1 MDARACD
8 AGRRA
13 ARWLLALSPLLVPA
27 CGGGSPA
34 PTEPAAQPTP
44 VAPSVPVV
52 ALPETDEARL
62 LDAAFRVDIERIEVV
77 FDVLPAERTV
87 RAHAAVTFRMR
98 PGQTRPI
105 VHFEPARTA
114 GGAALALDGA
124 GLDPGL
130 EGDVRFFTW
139 EGSGQVSME
148 IQRDLAPGATHRLEA
163 AYTLPMSDDF
173 GRFHTSVNDLEGHGN
188 ETLFPTLNTPH
199 ELARHRV
206 VLRVHDA
213 EPYQCVGSGLV
224 TRSDAADVQEWVLD
238 TEREVASYT
247 VLFYLAPD
255 ADVVADERVVQGVDV
270 RVLGYPGALAHET
283 AFAQLEP
290 WLAELRSAL
299 GPFPMPRGLSVVLTP
314 SGGGMEYYG
323 GTITSLRALR
333 HEVFHMYFGCS
344 TIARTYRDSWW
355 DEAINMWYEL
365 SADPS
370 FPPIAPE
377 FRSGI
382 VGARN
387 PLTVGFDRR
396 AYDEGARVIQAVAT
410 EMGGRDRGVA
420 FLRHLHRTRSFDP
433 FTTEDLAAEI
443 LSFSGADFRE
453 RFHQWLYAT
462 TAAAAAGPSPYA
474 WLHHVDLTPP
484 EEVQRR
490 HGIAPSPRH

>member
-1 MDARACD
+1 MDAKVRD
-8 AGRRA
+8 AGRRSI
-13 ARWLLALSPLLVPA
+13 RWALALSVALLPG
-27 CGGGSPA
+27 CGGSAPA
-34 PTEPAAQPTP
+34 PTEPTVQPTP
-44 VAPSVPVV
+44 VAPPVV
-52 ALPETDEARL
+52 ALPETDEDRL
-62 LDAAFRVDIERIEVV
+62 LDAAFRVDIDRIEVA
-77 FDVLPAERTV
+77 FDVLPADRSV
-87 RAHAAVTFRMR
+87 RAHATVLFRMR

-105 VHFEPARTA
+105 FHFEPARTSS
-114 GGAALALDGA
+114 GTALALDGE

-130 EGDVRFFTW
+130 ERDVRFFTW

-148 IQRDLAPGATHRLEA
+148 IQRDLAPGVKHRLEA
-163 AYTLPMSDDF
+163 GYSLSMSDDV
-173 GRFHTSVNDLEGHGN
+173 GRFHTDVNDLEGRGN
-188 ETLFPTLNTPH
+188 ETLFPTLNTPQ
-199 ELARHRV
+199 ELARHV
-206 VLRVHDA
+206 VVFRVHDA

-224 TRSDAADVQEWVLD
+224 TRTAAADVQEWVLD

-247 VLFYLAPD
+247 VLFYLVPD
-255 ADVVADERVVQGVDV
+255 ADVVAAERTVQGVDV

-344 TIARTYRDSWW
+344 TVARTYRDSWW

-365 SADPS
+365 SATGS
-370 FPPIAPE
+370 VAPIAPD

-396 AYDEGARVIQAVAT
+396 AYDEGARVIEAVAT
-410 EMGGRDRGVA
+410 EMGGRERAVA

-433 FTTEDLAAEI
+433 FTTEDLAYEI
-443 LSFSGADFRE
+443 LSFSGADFRD

-462 TAAAAAGPSPYA
+462 TAAAAGPSPWE

-484 EEVQRR
+484 VEVQRR
-490 HGIAPSPRH
+490 HGVGRRSP